1 MQLSNSMQFRNSMQF
16 SNSMQHMEFT
26 QVWSS
31 SCKLQFTPHS
41 ATHTTQHNYY
51 PVGTHPC
58 PRNVLDIP
66 WLQYVLSS
74 TTFYQ
79 GTKAPQRAHQ
89 CQRVARPG
97 EADHRELQDQHDV
110 LCLSRQILCCVQH
123 MCLGSLGSF
132 TLLLNCLYFIFL
144 EIYGAIFYWMETSQT
159 QFNEW
164 FYWSQGT
171 CAPPPWYCT

>member
-1 MQLSNSMQFRNSMQF
+1 MQFVERKTHKFEVAHANVIYT
-16 SNSMQHMEFT
+16 T
-26 QVWSS
+26 Q
-31 SCKLQFTPHS
+31 CYS
-41 ATHTTQHNYY
+41 ATQHCPPPLN
-51 PVGTHPC
+51 VNDVPC
-58 PRNVLDIP
+58 
-66 WLQYVLSS
+66 LQYVLSS
-74 TTFYQ
+74 AKFFQ
-79 GTKAPQRAHQ
+79 GSKAPQWAHQ

-144 EIYGAIFYWMETSQT
+144 EIYGAIFYWMETSQN
-159 QFNEW
+159 QFNAW

-171 CAPPPWYCT
+171 CAPPWYCT